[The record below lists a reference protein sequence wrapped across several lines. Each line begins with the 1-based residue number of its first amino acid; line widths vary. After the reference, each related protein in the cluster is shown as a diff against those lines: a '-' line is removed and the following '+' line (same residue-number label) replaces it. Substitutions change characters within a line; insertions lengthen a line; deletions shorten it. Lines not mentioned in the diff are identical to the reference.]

1 MKVKVYG
8 ACVQTG
14 GLYMKS
20 TSSSEKCSRE
30 NVLKYALKRYGTKP
44 EYPWRTSPDNLVLRH
59 GDNRKWY
66 GLMMTVKRENLGISG
81 KGYID
86 ILDIKCDPE
95 ISGFLVAERGIL
107 PGYHMHKGNWIT
119 VLLDGSVEMEQVCSL
134 LDQSFRLTA
143 SKKTLAKM
151 CLDEKKEWLI
161 PANPKYFD
169 LEEAFAQSDTISW
182 KQSSNISAGDIIY
195 IYMAAPVSAILYK
208 CEAVEVDIPYD
219 YDDGNVHM
227 NRIMNIRLLHRFNRE
242 QMTRERLKEY
252 GVYAVRGPRSVPP
265 ALREELE
272 VMKC

>member
-1 MKVKVYG
+1 
-8 ACVQTG
+8 
-14 GLYMKS
+14 MKS
-20 TSSSEKCSRE
+20 TSSGEKCSRE

>member
-1 MKVKVYG
+1 MSR
-8 ACVQTG
+8 TG
-14 GLYMKS
+14 I
-20 TSSSEKCSRE
+20 RE
-30 NVLKYALKRYGTKP
+30 ESKREDVLRYVLQKYGTKP

-66 GLMMTVKRENLGISG
+66 GLIMAVKRENLRLLGN
-81 KGYID
+81 GYID

-95 ISGFLVAERGIL
+95 MAGFLTVEKGIL

-119 VLLDGSVEMEQVCSL
+119 ILLDGSVEMEQICSL
-134 LDQSFRLTA
+134 LDQSFLLTA
-143 SKKTLAKM
+143 GKKTLAKL
-151 CLDEKKEWLI
+151 CLAKKKEWLI

-169 LEEAFAQSDTISW
+169 LEEAFAKSDTISW

-219 YDDGNVHM
+219 YEDENVHM
-227 NRIMNIRLLHRFNRE
+227 SRVMKIRLLHRFNRD
-242 QMTRERLKEY
+242 QMTRDRMKEY

-265 ALREELE
+265 ALQEELE
-272 VMKC
+272 VMSS